1 VYAPGRKKQA
11 FDTNASLATV
21 SISPSIL
28 SNPNKQGIA
37 VQKKPSL
44 PRLHPNIWAVT
55 VTSFLT
61 DISSEMIVYLIPLFL
76 ANILGVRTAVIGL
89 IDGIAET
96 TASLLKIYSGAL
108 SDKLGKRKGL
118 AVLGYGLSTIAKPF
132 LYFANSWGWVLGVR
146 FADRTGKGIR
156 TAPRDALVAAS
167 TDESSRGL
175 AFGLHRAGDTAGA
188 FLGLGIASLIIWLTQ
203 SGAAE
208 LTRKTFQTAVLASIL
223 PAVLAVVVLALGAKE
238 VAVIAP
244 KRESGQKSGRMRLS
258 LKGMDLR
265 FKSFL
270 LVVVLFTLGNSSD
283 SFIVLR
289 AQERGLSVLQTMFM
303 LMTFTAIYTIFSGP
317 LGALSDK
324 IGRRRLIV
332 SGWLAY
338 GLVYL
343 GFAFSQAGWHIWA
356 LFGLYGVYYAATEGT
371 AKALVADL
379 VPDAQRGTAY
389 GLFNA
394 AIGLTALPASVIAG
408 ILWQGLGAWAGFGAS
423 APFFFGAAMALLATL
438 LFWRLVR

>member
-1 VYAPGRKKQA
+1 MKK
-11 FDTNASLATV
+11 TLR
-21 SISPSIL
+21 
-28 SNPNKQGIA
+28 
-37 VQKKPSL
+37 
-44 PRLHPNIWAVT
+44 RLHPNIWVVT
-55 VTSFLT
+55 ATSFLT

-89 IDGIAET
+89 IDGVAET

-146 FADRTGKGIR
+146 FADRAGKGIR

-167 TDESSRGL
+167 TDEKTRGL

-203 SGAAE
+203 SDASL
-208 LTRKTFQTAVLASIL
+208 LTRKTFQTAVLVSIV
-223 PAVLAVVVLALGAKE
+223 PAVLAVIVLALGAKE
-238 VAVIAP
+238 VAAAG
-244 KRESGQKSGRMRLS
+244 KGTSATRLTF
-258 LKGMDLR
+258 KGMDVR

-270 LVVVLFTLGNSSD
+270 LVMVLFTLGNSSD
-283 SFIVLR
+283 AFIVLR

-303 LMTFTAIYTIFSGP
+303 LMTFTAIYTVLSGP
-317 LGALSDK
+317 LGALSDRV
-324 IGRRRLIV
+324 GRRRLIIG
-332 SGWLAY
+332 GWLAY

-343 GFAFSQAGWHIWA
+343 GFAFSATGWHIWA

-379 VPDAQRGTAY
+379 VPDTQRGTAY

-408 ILWQGLGAWAGFGAS
+408 LLWQGLGAWTGFGAS
-423 APFFFGAAMALLATL
+423 APFFFGASMALLAMI
-438 LFWRLVR
+438 LFWRLVK

>member
-1 VYAPGRKKQA
+1 MSSEL
-11 FDTNASLATV
+11 N
-21 SISPSIL
+21 
-28 SNPNKQGIA
+28 
-37 VQKKPSL
+37 QKKGL
-44 PRLHPNIWAVT
+44 RRLHPNIWIVT
-55 VTSFLT
+55 ATSFLT

-76 ANILGVRTAVIGL
+76 ANVLGVRTAIIGL
-89 IDGIAET
+89 IDGVAET

-108 SDKLGKRKGL
+108 SDKLGQRKWL
-118 AVLGYGLSTIAKPF
+118 AVAGYAISTVAKPF

-146 FADRTGKGIR
+146 FGDRAGKGIR

-167 TDESSRGL
+167 SDAKLRGL

-188 FLGLGIASLIIWLTQ
+188 FIGIGIAALIIRLTQ
-203 SGAAE
+203 TDALLLSVE
-208 LTRKTFQTAVLASIL
+208 TFRMAVLVSIV
-223 PAVLAVVVLALGAKE
+223 PAVLAVIVLALGARE
-238 VAVIAP
+238 VTRADQSSE
-244 KRESGQKSGRMRLS
+244 KMRLN
-258 LKGMDLR
+258 LKGMDAR
-265 FKSFL
+265 FKYFL
-270 LVVVLFTLGNSSD
+270 LTVVLFTLGNSSD
-283 SFIVLR
+283 SFIILR

-303 LMTFTAIYTIFSGP
+303 LMTFTAIYTALSGP

-324 IGRRRLIV
+324 IGRRRLIIG
-332 SGWLAY
+332 GWLAY

-408 ILWQGLGAWAGFGAS
+408 LIWQGLGSWTGFGAP
-423 APFFFGAAMALLATL
+423 APFFFGAFMALLAV
-438 LFWRLVR
+438 LFFWKLVKA

>member
-1 VYAPGRKKQA
+1 MKK
-11 FDTNASLATV
+11 TLR
-21 SISPSIL
+21 
-28 SNPNKQGIA
+28 
-37 VQKKPSL
+37 
-44 PRLHPNIWAVT
+44 RLHPNIWVVT
-55 VTSFLT
+55 ATSFLT

-132 LYFANSWGWVLGVR
+132 LYFANTWGWVLGVR

-167 TDESSRGL
+167 TDETSRGL

-188 FLGLGIASLIIWLTQ
+188 FLGIGIAALIIWLTQ
-203 SGAAE
+203 ANDSLLSVA
-208 LTRKTFQTAVLASIL
+208 TFRMAVLVSII
-223 PAVLAVVVLALGAKE
+223 PAVLAVIVLVLGAKE
-238 VAVIAP
+238 VTVGAKHTLEGHFASPLQLNLKNVD
-244 KRESGQKSGRMRLS
+244 KRFR
-258 LKGMDLR
+258 
-265 FKSFL
+265 SFL

-289 AQERGLSVLQTMFM
+289 AQERGLSVLGTMFM
-303 LMTFTAIYTIFSGP
+303 LMTFTAIYTALSGP

-324 IGRRRLIV
+324 VGRRRLIIG
-332 SGWLAY
+332 GWLAY

-408 ILWQGLGAWAGFGAS
+408 LLWQGLGAWAGFGAS
-423 APFFFGAAMALLATL
+423 APFFFGAVMALLAGV
-438 LFWRLVR
+438 LFWRLVK

>member
-1 VYAPGRKKQA
+1 MKK
-11 FDTNASLATV
+11 TLRN
-21 SISPSIL
+21 
-28 SNPNKQGIA
+28 
-37 VQKKPSL
+37 
-44 PRLHPNIWAVT
+44 LHPNIWVVT
-55 VTSFLT
+55 ATSFLT

-76 ANILGVRTAVIGL
+76 SNILGVRTVVIGL
-89 IDGIAET
+89 IDGVAET

-118 AVLGYGLSTIAKPF
+118 AVLGYALSTVAKPF
-132 LYFANSWGWVLGVR
+132 LYFANTWGWVLGVR
-146 FADRTGKGIR
+146 FADRAGKGIR

-167 TDESSRGL
+167 VDEKSRGL

-188 FLGLGIASLIIWLTQ
+188 FIGLGIASLIIWLTQ
-203 SGAAE
+203 SNAS
-208 LTRKTFQTAVLASIL
+208 LLSRKTFQTAVLVSIV
-223 PAVLAVVVLALGAKE
+223 PAILAVIVLAWGAKE
-238 VAVIAP
+238 VAAAGKGSSVA
-244 KRESGQKSGRMRLS
+244 RLTFT
-258 LKGMDLR
+258 GMDAR

-270 LVVVLFTLGNSSD
+270 LVMVLFTLGNSSD
-283 SFIVLR
+283 AFIVLR

-303 LMTFTAIYTIFSGP
+303 LMTFTAIYTVLSGP

-324 IGRRRLIV
+324 IGRRRLIIG
-332 SGWLAY
+332 GWLAY

-343 GFAFSQAGWHIWA
+343 GFAFSATGWHIWT

-408 ILWQGLGAWAGFGAS
+408 LLWQGLGAWAGFGAA
-423 APFFFGAAMALLATL
+423 APFYFGASMALLAMV